1 MSTPSRVHDL
11 MIVFDAITGGSVGV
25 TALKEAIPDIIDF
38 VALADCFE
46 RIGVLAY
53 RNYTSDNVIQW
64 SGWCFPF
71 SATSTPSQDDIL
83 NFVKALEAP
92 DDSEYKSNPAS
103 KAALAKAYQEMRAG
117 QNATI
122 LLLYTH
128 APPMFE
134 HTMSEADI
142 ERSCGRYSDNLEKT
156 NTLAGPRSCLRV
168 RYDSV
173 NTDNGQFSIYTSR
186 NLARKYIDGD
196 EDYKNVIVEQ
206 LDRIIST
213 NVSVIAIHPFYGQLW
228 RAVCS
233 DQTGNNNI
241 KRSLLGKFRAQVSQ
255 IPDARDKKQAQTW
268 LEESYTFFHE
278 INEEIS
284 ALPANRQFP
293 LVCVDPDTIDLQ
305 GNQYDA
311 ALTRAQLLNI
321 WKSCDM
327 DILGRLGNVLIRMHY
342 VQQEKDMP
350 ANRPASLLAAF
361 VTSRGIIPLIDAA
374 LHQLVAFRYKWIT
387 TENPET
393 WRFEYLSLLLEADRV
408 LEKRRSLQP
417 DQESILRGEDRKL
430 LQTLVDYQKLEK
442 SLTVK
447 LSVKTGWRPSN
458 AEAAVIHAD
467 ICQRCNRRRSV
478 TVMTSYCTCRYC
490 SAGRNPIDAPED
502 HDDST
507 PVLWTECGSCQAQYV
522 VDDDDKEKPPE
533 CFYCESGSAAPTVQC
548 SECLSRIIWP
558 KEIDLKDVD
567 PSNFQCCACV
577 LGVSTIKSRETT
589 VGDLVKHNISSFLRN
604 DDNVIKTPL
613 QGESLFHITRDCD
626 LAHFSSKVEVMPD
639 SNSPLELDGKFI
651 HNQTE
656 LKMKLRDIIL
666 PQEIKNCAHCLEEN
680 SSLQSVCTDTT
691 CVTVMCTDSVILD
704 EDYEYRQYMPGDLCY
719 PSLGVNSR
727 VTQQEMTTFTV
738 NLDQAFAVGTVPHGG
753 YISAMFLRAASIY
766 LAPYEQPDTFAAH
779 WHFLS
784 ATHIGPAVL
793 IVEEV
798 RRGRA
803 LSILHITLYQEGLLS
818 ESPWISNKSKKK
830 VAAYVTNTLLNGEQG
845 LSLPTGFELSAPPP
859 SVDLT
864 KLATDED
871 PNWERLHMVVM
882 DVAPMMQH
890 VEFYSPK
897 YKQTPPATWDLWL
910 RMSNNER
917 WTTWAL
923 GYIADVAPA
932 LIIEGYRPTD
942 LDAPVP
948 EDRFAF
954 DKIFWM
960 PTVSMSLDVKK
971 ALPKEGKEWL
981 RIRISA
987 KVIKDGRYDAEVIV
1001 FDRED
1006 DVVALSN
1013 HVALVLDGERNWGR
1027 KEKL

>member
-1 MSTPSRVHDL
+1 M
-11 MIVFDAITGGSVGV
+11 
-25 TALKEAIPDIIDF
+25 
-38 VALADCFE
+38 
-46 RIGVLAY
+46 
-53 RNYTSDNVIQW
+53 
-64 SGWCFPF
+64 
-71 SATSTPSQDDIL
+71 
-83 NFVKALEAP
+83 
-92 DDSEYKSNPAS
+92 
-103 KAALAKAYQEMRAG
+103 
-117 QNATI
+117 
-122 LLLYTH
+122 
-128 APPMFE
+128 
-134 HTMSEADI
+134 
-142 ERSCGRYSDNLEKT
+142 
-156 NTLAGPRSCLRV
+156 
-168 RYDSV
+168 
-173 NTDNGQFSIYTSR
+173 
-186 NLARKYIDGD
+186 
-196 EDYKNVIVEQ
+196 
-206 LDRIIST
+206 
-213 NVSVIAIHPFYGQLW
+213 
-228 RAVCS
+228 
-233 DQTGNNNI
+233 
-241 KRSLLGKFRAQVSQ
+241 
-255 IPDARDKKQAQTW
+255 
-268 LEESYTFFHE
+268 
-278 INEEIS
+278 
-284 ALPANRQFP
+284 
-293 LVCVDPDTIDLQ
+293 
-305 GNQYDA
+305 
-311 ALTRAQLLNI
+311 
-321 WKSCDM
+321 
-327 DILGRLGNVLIRMHY
+327 
-342 VQQEKDMP
+342 
-350 ANRPASLLAAF
+350 
-361 VTSRGIIPLIDAA
+361 DAA

-430 LQTLVDYQKLEK
+430 FQTLVDYQKLEK

-447 LSVKTGWRPSN
+447 LSVKTGWCPSN

-478 TVMTSYCTCRYC
+478 TVMTSYRICRYC

-589 VGDLVKHNISSFLRN
+589 VGDLVKHNISNFLRN
-604 DDNVIKTPL
+604 DDNVVKSPL
-613 QGESLFHITRDCD
+613 QRESLFHITRDCE
-626 LAHFSSKVEVMPD
+626 LVHFSSKVEVMPD

-691 CVTVMCTDSVILD
+691 CVTVMCTTVILD
-704 EDYEYRQYMPGDLCY
+704 EDYEYRQYMPGDFCKITIENNMSRY

-793 IVEEV
+793 VVEEV

-803 LSILHITLYQEGLLS
+803 LSILHITLYQEGLLFA
-818 ESPWISNKSKKK
+818 SPWISNKSKKK

-859 SVDLT
+859 SVHLT

-882 DVAPMMQH
+882 DIAPMMQH

-971 ALPKEGKEWL
+971 ALPKEGEEWL

-1013 HVALVLDGERNWGR
+1013 HVALILGGERNWGR